1 MAERILAINPGC
13 KVEEIEDFV
22 SPDNLDQLLDRGFD
36 FIIDAIDQA
45 LSSGITL
52 NLSDRGGEVM
62 AGKLAKP
69 MSYEL
74 NYLAMRGR

>member
-1 MAERILAINPGC
+1 M
-13 KVEEIEDFV
+13 
-22 SPDNLDQLLDRGFD
+22 
-36 FIIDAIDQA
+36 A
-45 LSSGITL
+45 LSAGITL

-74 NYLAMRGR
+74 DNMARLGR